1 MKITKPYIVVTQQG
15 SSRMQQAL
23 LEGDKIKFDRIDVG
37 DNFQS
42 DEYLSLA
49 EIKNL
54 RAVRNLKVS
63 LTGVDVQSVKGSIS
77 VSAQIPKDSGG
88 YWIAE
93 VGIFEGETLLI
104 YLAYPK
110 SYRPALT
117 EGFYV
122 VRDVVGAVLSTDTP
136 ELYEL
141 KIANDGSLVTK
152 EELAL
157 ALSLKLES
165 YPTKNEMGNAIS
177 SQPQMSFNTSIKTK
191 DITLPSNREI
201 TKDTDGQTI
210 SLIGTPS
217 GTVNVKL
224 SIEGLRAIINSTAVS
239 VNVVSEGN
247 LSATIGSGKTA
258 LVVINPLQGVTKLSD
273 G

>member
-1 MKITKPYIVVTQQG
+1 MKITKPYVVVTQQG

-23 LEGDKIKFDRIDVG
+23 LEGDQIKFDRIDVG
-37 DNFQS
+37 DNYQS
-42 DEYLSLA
+42 DEYLPLS

-63 LTGVDVQSVKGSIS
+63 LTGVDVRNVEGSIT
-77 VSAQIPKDSGG
+77 VSAQIPRDSGG

-93 VGIFEGETLLI
+93 IGIFEGEDLLI

-122 VRDVVGAVLSTDTP
+122 IRDVVGAVLSTDTP

-141 KIANDGSLVTK
+141 RIANDGTLVSK
-152 EELAL
+152 EELTIAL
-157 ALSLKLES
+157 KTALES
-165 YPTKNEMGNAIS
+165 YPTKNEMSNAIN

-201 TKDTDGQTI
+201 TKDQDGQTI
-210 SLIGTPS
+210 SLTGTPS

-224 SIEGLRAIINSTAVS
+224 SIAGLRAIINSTAVS
-239 VNVVSEGN
+239 VNVVSDGS

-258 LVVINPLQGVTKLSD
+258 LIVIDPLKGVTKLSD